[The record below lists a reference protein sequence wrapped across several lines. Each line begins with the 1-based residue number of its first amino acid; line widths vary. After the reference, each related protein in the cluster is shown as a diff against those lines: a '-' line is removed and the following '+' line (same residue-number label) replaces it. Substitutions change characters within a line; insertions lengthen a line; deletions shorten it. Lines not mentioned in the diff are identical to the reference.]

1 MINRI
6 SGTLSGVNADSI
18 YVATGGV
25 EWDIAVPSRATGL
38 FGSRGEP
45 TEAYV
50 WLHHYEDGMR
60 LFGFPSPGERALFLD
75 LMKVE
80 GIGPRQALK
89 ILSGMGPEDL
99 AAALDAGNLAALQKI
114 SGVGPKMAQKMVLAL
129 KGKLV
134 ELSPSRSSSSDTGG
148 AGPWSDLIRALSDM
162 GFDRRAVEA
171 AVRMHSA
178 GLGSGAEAEKELFRR
193 ALVELSTGGA
203 GQ

>member
-1 MINRI
+1 M
-6 SGTLSGVNADSI
+6 
-18 YVATGGV
+18 ATGGV
-25 EWDIAVPSRATGL
+25 EWDIAVPSRAISL

-99 AAALDAGNLAALQKI
+99 AAALEAGNLAALQKI

-134 ELSPSRSSSSDTGG
+134 ELSPSRPSSGDSGA
-148 AGPWSDLIRALSDM
+148 AGPWFDLVRSLSDM

-171 AVRMHSA
+171 AVRKHA
-178 GLGSGAEAEKELFRR
+178 PGLISGAEAEKELFRR
-193 ALVELSTGGA
+193 ALVELSTGGS